1 LSIWLTDI
9 QLHASRKLSKTFTIF
24 INQGDDKMENNIEE
38 YADDTKGPKN
48 VFFSLLIGGL
58 AGGLAGATAMLLL
71 APQSGKRT
79 RAQIQHK
86 TIQLRDRTTKNIKK
100 AVAQVRSET
109 NRITSE
115 VQEKAG
121 ELKQL
126 GQDKLVE
133 QLDRVSAALDSG
145 KTAVEA
151 A

>member
-1 LSIWLTDI
+1 
-9 QLHASRKLSKTFTIF
+9 
-24 INQGDDKMENNIEE
+24 MENNIEE
-38 YADDTKGPKN
+38 HAYNINNTRN
-48 VFFSLLIGGL
+48 VLMGLLIGGL
-58 AGGLAGATAMLLL
+58 AGAAAMLLF

-79 RAQIQHK
+79 RAQIQNK
-86 TIQLRDRTTKNIKK
+86 TIQLRDRTTTNIKK

-109 NRITSE
+109 NRITAE

-126 GQDKLVE
+126 GQDKLVK
-133 QLDRVSAALDSG
+133 QMDRVSAALDAG

>member
-1 LSIWLTDI
+1 
-9 QLHASRKLSKTFTIF
+9 
-24 INQGDDKMENNIEE
+24 MENNIEE
-38 YADDTKGPKN
+38 HAYDINNTKN
-48 VFFSLLIGGL
+48 VLMGLLIGGL
-58 AGGLAGATAMLLL
+58 AGAAAMLLF

-79 RAQIQHK
+79 RAQIQNK
-86 TIQLRDRTTKNIKK
+86 TIQLRDRTTTNIKK

-109 NRITSE
+109 NRITAE

-126 GQDKLVE
+126 GQDKLVK
-133 QLDRVSAALDSG
+133 QMDRVSAALDAG

>member
-1 LSIWLTDI
+1 
-9 QLHASRKLSKTFTIF
+9 
-24 INQGDDKMENNIEE
+24 MENNIEE
-38 YADDTKGPKN
+38 QVHGTHGMRN
-48 VFFSLLIGGL
+48 VLFSLLFGGL
-58 AGGLAGATAMLLL
+58 VGAVTMLLL

-79 RAQIQHK
+79 RAE
-86 TIQLRDRTTKNIKK
+86 IQLKTTQLRNRTTKNVKK
-100 AVAQVRSET
+100 AIAQVRSET
-109 NRITSE
+109 KRITNE

-133 QLDRVSAALDSG
+133 QMDRMSDVLDAG

>member
-1 LSIWLTDI
+1 
-9 QLHASRKLSKTFTIF
+9 
-24 INQGDDKMENNIEE
+24 MENNIEE
-38 YADDTKGPKN
+38 HTFDMKGPLN
-48 VFFSLLIGGL
+48 VFFGLLIGS
-58 AGGLAGATAMLLL
+58 LAGAVAMLLF

-79 RAQIQHK
+79 RTQIQNQS
-86 TIQLRDRTTKNIKK
+86 ILLRDRTTKNIKK

-109 NRITSE
+109 NKLTSE

-151 A
+151 V